1 MLLPKLRVQNAER
14 QMISVFGGYNHNL
27 RISEGE
33 FYDMRNLSSVSYPVL
48 SPREKR
54 GIHAEPA
61 KATGILAKD
70 SLCYTDGSAIVIG
83 DKRIEM
89 GLSDAEKTL
98 VSMGAYI
105 IIMPDKKY
113 INTADTDDRGNI
125 EASYSTTK
133 EVSISL
139 CKIDGSS
146 YENMTVSATEPK
158 SPKNM
163 QVWLDTSAVPHTLKQ
178 YSTLNGTWAQIATTY
193 VRIASEGIGAGV
205 EVYDGVDIYGI
216 QDEALQDLNASMI
229 IWAKDEDYIV
239 VTGIVDEAVTQTAA
253 VTIKRLMPEMDFIT
267 EANNRLWGCRYGIAA
282 NGEMVNEIYASK
294 LGDFKNWNCYMG
306 ISTDSYTASCG
317 TDGAFTG
324 AITHLGYPLFFKEGY
339 LHKIYGNFPANF
351 QIQSTACRG
360 VQKGCHKSL
369 AIVNEVLYYKARN
382 AVCAYDGS
390 LPVEISQQLGEV
402 RYSEA
407 TAGAHKNKYII
418 SMKSDGFN
426 LFVYDTLKGLWH
438 REDETEVLGFASV
451 MDDMYYIDKADGKI
465 KTMSGGDEEDFEWS
479 FETGFIGIESPDKKY
494 ISRLTLRLS
503 LEVNTRASIY
513 AEYDSSGVWEHLYT
527 LTGEKMRSFA
537 VPVRPKRCDHLRLK
551 MEGTGEAKL
560 FSIAKTIERGSDF

>member
-205 EVYDGVDIYGI
+205 EVYDGVDISGI